1 MRNYKTKQT
10 FLGIDAPEKSSKRS
24 LQSSLVRVFT
34 IVQSKES
41 KERLSWQANQH
52 NGCLSSKCD
61 KF

>member
-24 LQSSLVRVFT
+24 LQSSLVGVFT

-41 KERLSWQANQH
+41 KERLKLASQLAQRFP
-52 NGCLSSKCD
+52 S
-61 KF
+61 FQV